1 MKFVEKYSLS
11 NLNALKVNEKAK
23 FYCELTKENELVDI
37 LEFSKINNLPIIL
50 IGEGTNIV
58 PINSIEGLVVKN
70 SLKGIKVID
79 EDTTEVASGENWHDF
94 VKWTLLNNKFGLE
107 NLALIPG
114 TVGAG
119 PIQNIGAYGSE
130 ISNSIKEVLV
140 FNVNSNDYEILTNE
154 QCEFGYRTS
163 VFKERSELLIL
174 SVTFTTNSHAKVNT
188 AYQSL
193 KDEISLQGLNDS
205 SITPKKVFDLVVDVR
220 KRVLPDHHVYPNV
233 GSFFKNVFINKKDV
247 DSLNLDAEI
256 PTYDAGD
263 SIKIPSAYLLE
274 KLGWKGKRKGGVG
287 MSAQHSL
294 VLVSYEQVTG
304 NEILSFANEVI
315 NDVNLKTNIQLEI
328 EPTLL

>member
-11 NLNALKVNEKAK
+11 NLNALKVNEKAE
-23 FYCELTKENELVDI
+23 FYCELTKENELADI
-37 LEFSKINNLPIIL
+37 LEFSKINNLPIIW

-94 VKWTLLNNKFGLE
+94 VKWTLLNDKFGLE

-140 FNVNSNDYEILTNE
+140 FNVDTNDYEILTNE

-174 SVTFTTNSHAKVNT
+174 SVTFTTNSHATVNT

-193 KDEISLQGLNDS
+193 KNEISFQGLNDS
-205 SITPKKVFDLVVDVR
+205 DITPIKVFDYSD
-220 KRVLPDHHVYPNV
+220 
-233 GSFFKNVFINKKDV
+233 
-247 DSLNLDAEI
+247 
-256 PTYDAGD
+256 
-263 SIKIPSAYLLE
+263 
-274 KLGWKGKRKGGVG
+274 KG
-287 MSAQHSL
+287 L
-294 VLVSYEQVTG
+294 
-304 NEILSFANEVI
+304 
-315 NDVNLKTNIQLEI
+315 
-328 EPTLL
+328 